1 MTALEVGAAVA
12 GFLLLSVVLLSI
24 AIWADMREPARTF
37 IQCEGCRHLTE
48 GDRVRFVG
56 HAPFCPRCAARAELS
71 ARAHRQDV
79 A

>member
-1 MTALEVGAAVA
+1 VTPLVIGAVVAVA
-12 GFLLLSVVLLSI
+12 LLMAMVGLSL
-24 AIWADMREPARTF
+24 AIWADMREPARTL

-48 GDRVRFVG
+48 GDRVRFIG

-79 A
+79 V

>member
-1 MTALEVGAAVA
+1 VTPLDFVAAVA
-12 GFLLLSVVLLSI
+12 GFLLLSAVLLSI
-24 AIWADMREPARTF
+24 AIWVDMREPAKTL

-56 HAPFCPRCAARAELS
+56 HAPFCPRCVARAELS
-71 ARAHRQDV
+71 ARAHHRDV